1 MNLARDCDVAAA
13 LRAGAPKARGLFV
26 VSPVTADIDG
36 SRADPNRELS
46 PRAGGSVWISSGI
59 YTGLGGEAAEFA
71 IRLSPKPTSP
81 PGTIF
86 GLRRIAKSAP
96 SPTNPV

>member
-36 SRADPNRELS
+36 SRPTDRRAQVDP
-46 PRAGGSVWISSGI
+46 SGFLQGFI
-59 YTGLGGEAAEFA
+59 LDWEGKLQNSRF
-71 IRLSPKPTSP
+71 
-81 PGTIF
+81 
-86 GLRRIAKSAP
+86 
-96 SPTNPV
+96 V